1 MTRYEI
7 GAIVLAGSAVA
18 HVLVAVY
25 NTHLDH
31 KLKKIE
37 RENNQILKEFAD
49 EVNKIASEERPVT
62 NDDVEK
68 LRNIYAKT
76 TRIELQEEELPGLI
90 F

>member
-7 GAIVLAGSAVA
+7 GAIVLAGSAAANVLIVA
-18 HVLVAVY
+18 Y
-25 NTHLDH
+25 NTYL
-31 KLKKIE
+31 KNNVKKIE
-37 RENNQILKEFAD
+37 RENNQILEEFAD
-49 EVNKIASEERPVT
+49 EVSKIASEERPVT
-62 NDDVEK
+62 NDDVKK